1 VAERTQPAKR
11 HRQSLKR
18 KTRNYAYRSRLRTY
32 VKQARDAIVADA
44 KDKEELVGRAC
55 RELDRLVTKGVI
67 HKNAAA
73 RRKSRLERALQGVGA
88 GRPEGAEEAFKAEGG
103 EAG

>member
-18 KTRNYAYRSRLRTY
+18 KTRNYAYRSRLRTF
-32 VKQARDAIVADA
+32 VKQARDAIIADA
-44 KDKEELVGRAC
+44 DDKEELVGRAC

-73 RRKSRLERALQGVGA
+73 RRKSRLERALHVSGVRKHEEVGDS
-88 GRPEGAEEAFKAEGG
+88 AEAD